1 VRQRKKRTA
10 WLALLGFVLAQMAA
24 AAYACATVPDRQR
37 SIAPERG
44 EASAMMAHCSGM
56 AEETAALP
64 NLCQAHCQASH
75 QIDSQL
81 QAPAA
86 AMAPPPALT
95 VTLSDTGILA
105 SAEPFLLRPFGAA
118 PPPSILFSR
127 LLI

>member
-1 VRQRKKRTA
+1 
-10 WLALLGFVLAQMAA
+10 MAA
-24 AAYACATVPDRQR
+24 AAYACATGPDHQR

-56 AEETAALP
+56 AEEAAALP

-86 AMAPPPALT
+86 AIAPPLALT
-95 VTLSDTGILA
+95 VTLSDTVVPA
-105 SAEPFLLRPFGAA
+105 SAEPFLLRAFGGTS
-118 PPPSILFSR
+118 PPSILFSR
-127 LLI
+127 LLL